1 MRLFGSTD
9 SGHSYKV
16 RSFLLLNGIAH
27 DYQWVDLAL
36 APAQRHPDFA
46 AASRYGEVPALVDA
60 GQALCQSNAIL
71 IHLARRH
78 DALRGAPGEWQR
90 VLEWLSWEANRIGFS
105 VPNLRY
111 NLLWSAPAPAVLDYL
126 SARALTDLATLDQA
140 LAESAFLLAS
150 GPSIADISCSAYLFW
165 LPQIGVAEDDYPH
178 VARWLAR
185 LRALPGWVHPD
196 QAMRADFSPSARRIT
211 AQDGV
216 QCPPGQLTRSTHA

>member
-36 APAQRHPDFA
+36 APTQRHADFA
-46 AASRYGEVPALVDA
+46 AASRYGEVPALLDD

-71 IHLARRH
+71 IHLAQRH
-78 DALRGAPGEWQR
+78 NALRGAPGEWQR

-111 NLLWSAPAPAVLDYL
+111 KLLWAAPAPAPAVLDYL
-126 SARALTDLATLDQA
+126 NARALADLATLEQT
-140 LAESAFLLAS
+140 LAGSAFLLAS

-165 LPQIGVAEDDYPH
+165 LHQIGIAEDDYPH

-196 QAMRADFSPSARRIT
+196 QAMRADFSPSARHI
-211 AQDGV
+211 A
-216 QCPPGQLTRSTHA
+216 A